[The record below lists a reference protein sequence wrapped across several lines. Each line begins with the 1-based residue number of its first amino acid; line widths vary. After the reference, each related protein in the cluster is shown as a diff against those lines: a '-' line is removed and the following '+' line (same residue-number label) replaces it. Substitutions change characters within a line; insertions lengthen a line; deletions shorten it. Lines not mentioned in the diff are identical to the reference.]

1 MFIPPILFPLSFF
14 PIVSTCTFAINWD
27 YNWNIIYDI
36 FKWTDLLS
44 IWFIYALLH
53 LCVCV
58 LCLFLDSV
66 EELCTIDLYEAD
78 NRDSHASMHLLLLAC
93 KQLHQSGLLNSV
105 LHSQVHTE

>member
-1 MFIPPILFPLSFF
+1 MC
-14 PIVSTCTFAINWD
+14 V
-27 YNWNIIYDI
+27 
-36 FKWTDLLS
+36 LLS
-44 IWFIYALLH
+44 
-53 LCVCV
+53 
-58 LCLFLDSV
+58 FLDSV